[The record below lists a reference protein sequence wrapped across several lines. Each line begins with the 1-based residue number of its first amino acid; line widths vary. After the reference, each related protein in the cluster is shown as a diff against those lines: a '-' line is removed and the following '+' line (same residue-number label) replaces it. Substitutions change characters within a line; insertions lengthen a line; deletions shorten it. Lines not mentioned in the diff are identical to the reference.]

1 MKTTNLLSALGLLLL
16 MALMPLIGMAQY
28 EKMLETMD
36 DEMTM
41 MEDGKLVLRFINAEN
56 GEPVPD
62 ADIEIKDIGSFTSDM
77 TGKVLIDLP
86 KDGNYALSF
95 AKEGFIPAI
104 YPFEIVAGTLFS
116 NRFSVSPEIE
126 IGAIR
131 IVLEW
136 GRHPNDLDGHF
147 IKEGDYHISYHDMHD
162 SRDGSAK
169 LDRDDRKGF
178 GPETITV
185 KDIDEDATYTYYVK
199 NYTDRNSPRSKALS
213 KSNATVRI
221 YGDNQLM
228 GTYAVP
234 EKVKGTTWM
243 VFNIIGGKIRNI
255 EEIGNEY

>member
-1 MKTTNLLSALGLLLL
+1 MQKKKLFLMINLLLL
-16 MALMPLIGMAQY
+16 FSLMPFIGAAQY

-62 ADIEIKDIGSFTSDM
+62 AEIEIKDIGSFTSDM
-77 TGKVLIDLP
+77 VGKVLIDLP
-86 KDGNYALSF
+86 EDGTYALSF
-95 AKEGFIPAI
+95 SKEGFIPAV
-104 YPFEIVAGTLFS
+104 YTFEIVAGTLFS

-136 GRHPNDLDGHF
+136 GRHPKDLDGHF
-147 IKEGDYHISYHDMHD
+147 IKEGDYHISFHDMHD
-162 SRDGSAK
+162 AGDGSAK
-169 LDRDDRKGF
+169 LDRDDRKGY

-185 KDIDEDATYTYYVK
+185 KDIDEKATYTYYVK
-199 NYTDRNSPRSKALS
+199 NYSDRNSPRSKALS

-228 GTYAVP
+228 GTYTVP
-234 EKVKGTTWM
+234 EKKKGTTWM
-243 VFNIIGGKIRNI
+243 VFNIVGGKIQNI
-255 EEIGNEY
+255 DEIGNQY